1 MENGSSWRP
10 ETYLNCIRPDTFK
23 AGTVKPS
30 EVSNGT
36 QSDDGNST
44 GTTDGP
50 TPSPTN
56 AASQVSLTAA
66 VAVVGLIFNTFMLFM

>member
-1 MENGSSWRP
+1 MR
-10 ETYLNCIRPDTFK
+10 
-23 AGTVKPS
+23 PS

-56 AASQVSLTAA
+56 AASQVGLTAA
-66 VAVVGLIFNTFMLFM
+66 IAVVGLIFNIGMLFM